1 MRKSLLLLLFP
12 LCLVSCG
19 GGTSQDDYDALQ
31 AKYNQL
37 EKESNDYKSQLSKC
51 KSELAN
57 YREKCEDLQEQID
70 NQTSSTNTPTQI
82 VEGSVV
88 GSKAGQVLALATTE
102 VKNLYNDVLFGDIS
116 GTDDLLRRL
125 ETILNDMDNQY
136 YIVKISL
143 L

>member
-1 MRKSLLLLLFP
+1 MKKSLLLLLFP
-12 LCLVSCG
+12 VCLISCG
-19 GGTSQDDYDALQ
+19 GVSQDDYDALQ

-51 KSELAN
+51 KSELTN

-82 VEGSVV
+82 VERSVV
-88 GSKAGQVLALATTE
+88 GSKSGQVLALATTE